1 MGEATRSDETTRAR
15 IVWFGGAAEEG
26 KEKKEKTFWCT
37 LRVCFAP
44 STAKTHLG
52 LVFQPDVAVLEQPV
66 EVVRAHGFRF
76 PLVRVVHEV
85 LHAAHRRDGAHDD
98 GERREGLERLRLVSR
113 DDGATARREGMCG
126 QRGAGGASGSYA
138 ATRAMRACARRR
150 DISLVGSSS
159 LKAFR
164 PTAVEGIV
172 VRPGGAYHV
181 RFCFGS
187 RDAAGLLARGATLRS
202 EREGR
207 GRANGAIT
215 GRRGTSATLRALE

>member
-1 MGEATRSDETTRAR
+1 
-15 IVWFGGAAEEG
+15 
-26 KEKKEKTFWCT
+26 
-37 LRVCFAP
+37 
-44 STAKTHLG
+44 
-52 LVFQPDVAVLEQPV
+52 
-66 EVVRAHGFRF
+66 
-76 PLVRVVHEV
+76 
-85 LHAAHRRDGAHDD
+85 
-98 GERREGLERLRLVSR
+98 
-113 DDGATARREGMCG
+113 MCG

-150 DISLVGSSS
+150 GISLVGSSS

-181 RFCFGS
+181 RFCFGA

-215 GRRGTSATLRALE
+215 GRRGTSATLRAE